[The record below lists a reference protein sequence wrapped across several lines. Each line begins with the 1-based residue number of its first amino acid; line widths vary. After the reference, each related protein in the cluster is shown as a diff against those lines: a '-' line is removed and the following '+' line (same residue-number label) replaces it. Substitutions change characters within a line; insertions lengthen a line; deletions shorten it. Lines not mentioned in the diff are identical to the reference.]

1 MSRAAIKPLRKQQLI
16 DATLESVATHGLPNT
31 TIMTISR
38 IAGMSSGIISHYFG
52 GKQELIEATVNYLL
66 DQLQQ
71 SLLESITEENL
82 DHRERLMFI
91 VEANFNQFQKS
102 SLVTKT
108 WISFWASSMHDPALA
123 RLQSINIKRLES
135 NLRFSFKKL
144 GFDDI
149 KAEQA
154 AKQTS
159 AMIDGFWLRSALSD
173 NSEYEFEIAEELCKN
188 FVESLVASLPNN
200 LSKNGN
206 KK

>member
-1 MSRAAIKPLRKQQLI
+1 MSRAAIKPLRRQQLI
-16 DATLESVATHGLPNT
+16 DATLESVAAHGLPNT

-52 GKQELIEATVNYLL
+52 GKQELIEATVKYLL

-71 SLLESITEENL
+71 SLLENVPENSS
-82 DHRERLMFI
+82 DHRIRLMFV
-91 VEANFNQFQKS
+91 VEANFNKFQRS

-123 RLQSINIKRLES
+123 RLQSINIRRLES

-144 GFDDI
+144 NFDEVQ
-149 KAEQA
+149 AEQA

-173 NSEYEFEIAEELCKN
+173 NPEYEFELAEEMCKD
-188 FVESLVASLPNN
+188 FVIN
-200 LSKNGN
+200 LLKQHENT
-206 KK
+206 

>member
-1 MSRAAIKPLRKQQLI
+1 MSRAAIKSLRRQQLI

-52 GKQELIEATVNYLL
+52 GKQELIEATVKYLL

-71 SLLESITEENL
+71 SLLENVPENSS
-82 DHRERLMFI
+82 DHRIRLMFV
-91 VEANFNQFQKS
+91 VEANFNKFQRS

-123 RLQSINIKRLES
+123 RLQSINIRRLES

-144 GFDDI
+144 NFDEVQ
-149 KAEQA
+149 AEQA

-173 NSEYEFEIAEELCKN
+173 NPEYEFELAEEMCKD
-188 FVESLVASLPNN
+188 FVISLL
-200 LSKNGN
+200 KQHEDT
-206 KK
+206 